1 MEETEED
8 ERDDM
13 ELVKLDLDA
22 IEEECGKKG
31 KGYVSWR
38 QIKLLQEVIIRT
50 NAHESLGIDP
60 DLQTGS
66 KRKSSEEELRRG
78 WKTNKQ
84 RIAMVGVRLVE
95 SGQYPTIKEAFYEV
109 NKRSQWSSYHG
120 T

>member
-1 MEETEED
+1 MIKTLEEEGVQQMEETEED

-31 KGYVSWR
+31 KGYVSRR

-60 DLQTGS
+60 DLQTVS
-66 KRKSSEEELRRG
+66 KRKSSEEE
-78 WKTNKQ
+78 
-84 RIAMVGVRLVE
+84 
-95 SGQYPTIKEAFYEV
+95 
-109 NKRSQWSSYHG
+109 
-120 T
+120 

>member
-1 MEETEED
+1 MIKTLEEEGVQQMEETKED

-31 KGYVSWR
+31 KGYVSR
-38 QIKLLQEVIIRT
+38 HHIKILKDVIIRT

-60 DLQTGS
+60 DLQTRS

-78 WKTNKQ
+78 
-84 RIAMVGVRLVE
+84 
-95 SGQYPTIKEAFYEV
+95 
-109 NKRSQWSSYHG
+109 
-120 T
+120 

>member
-1 MEETEED
+1 MIKTLEEEGVQQMEETDED

-31 KGYVSWR
+31 KGYVSRR

-50 NAHESLGIDP
+50 NAHEILGIDP

-78 WKTNKQ
+78 
-84 RIAMVGVRLVE
+84 
-95 SGQYPTIKEAFYEV
+95 
-109 NKRSQWSSYHG
+109 
-120 T
+120 